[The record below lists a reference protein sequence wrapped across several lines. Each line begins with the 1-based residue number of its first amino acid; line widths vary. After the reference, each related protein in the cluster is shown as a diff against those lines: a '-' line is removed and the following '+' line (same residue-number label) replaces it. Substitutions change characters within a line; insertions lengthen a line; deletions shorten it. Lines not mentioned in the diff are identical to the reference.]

1 MEIEK
6 WTSEGKVL
14 ERRDLI
20 DKRQQ
25 NFLVLILESGE
36 TVFVFP
42 NLVKEE
48 RWGNLLEDLTYNFTL
63 GKNRIGNIVL
73 LDFE

>member
-1 MEIEK
+1 M
-6 WTSEGKVL
+6 
-14 ERRDLI
+14 
-20 DKRQQ
+20 
-25 NFLVLILESGE
+25 LESGE

-48 RWGNLLEDLTYNFTL
+48 RWGMLLEDLTYNFTL
-63 GKNRIGNIVL
+63 GKNRVGNIML